1 MVDKV
6 NHPVAAEIMSRFVQ
20 RTIRSKQY
28 DARAKERLPGG
39 DTRAATYF
47 SPYPAYM
54 MSGNGCYLFDVD
66 GNKYLDLLNNYT
78 SLIHGHAHPEIIVA
92 ANAQLKNGTVF
103 GAASEIQFQH
113 AEHLCDRIRSMDQI
127 RYCNSGT
134 EATLLAWRLMRAAGN
149 KPKIAK
155 FEGCYHGWHDY
166 AQWSV
171 NVDPENMGPADRPN
185 MTPGSAGITDGAR
198 DTMLMLPLNE
208 NAFQMIEEHAHELA
222 GVAIEPV
229 LGGGMLTVDGAFLQ
243 KLREVTQKVGVL
255 LHFDEVITGFRLAI
269 GGWQELGGVLPD
281 VATYGKIIGGG
292 LPIGAVACSKEM
304 VAIAQKTDDG
314 FSAAG
319 TFSGNPMTLATGAA
333 MLKYLQ
339 ENRHIYEDMM
349 AKGEF
354 LRNGFNDWTASKGYP
369 FCMTGIGSMFQIHA
383 KEDLPVVPRDLPG
396 QDEEALAELQLY
408 FRLNNVLLPW
418 MHLAFFS
425 AAHTQDDIEEMLRA
439 FKASVEG
446 VMNSKKDSAKPD
458 RH

>member
-1 MVDKV
+1 MTSSKEALLQELRERTPKSGAYWEKAKDLVPGGLMSGARKMEPY
-6 NHPVAAEIMSRFVQ
+6 PVYVERGKGAYIWDIDGNRYIDCAMSFGVHVLGHGSEAVLKAVHEQCELGMSYGTPHTREVEFTKRFV
-20 RTIRSKQY
+20 
-28 DARAKERLPGG
+28 ECVP
-39 DTRAATYF
+39 
-47 SPYPAYM
+47 
-54 MSGNGCYLFDVD
+54 C
-66 GNKYLDLLNNYT
+66 
-78 SLIHGHAHPEIIVA
+78 
-92 ANAQLKNGTVF
+92 
-103 GAASEIQFQH
+103 
-113 AEHLCDRIRSMDQI
+113 AEMAMV
-127 RYCNSGT
+127 CNTGT
-134 EATLLAWRLMRAAGN
+134 ESTMLAWRLMRAASN

-166 AQWSV
+166 AQWNV
-171 NVDPENMGPADRPN
+171 LVDPKTMGSDDRPN
-185 MTPGSAGITDGAR
+185 MTPGSAGIPDGVR
-198 DTMLMLPLNE
+198 DTMLVLPFNE
-208 NAFQMIEEHAHELA
+208 SAFEMIEKHAHELA

-229 LGGGMLTVDGAFLQ
+229 LGGGMLTVDKDFLQ
-243 KLREVTQKVGVL
+243 KLRVVTRKAGVL

-269 GGWQELGGVLPD
+269 GGWQELSGVLPD

-292 LPIGAVACSKEM
+292 LPVGAVACSKEM

-339 ENRHIYEDMM
+339 ENRHIYDDMM

-383 KEDLPVVPRDLPG
+383 KADLPVVPRDLPG